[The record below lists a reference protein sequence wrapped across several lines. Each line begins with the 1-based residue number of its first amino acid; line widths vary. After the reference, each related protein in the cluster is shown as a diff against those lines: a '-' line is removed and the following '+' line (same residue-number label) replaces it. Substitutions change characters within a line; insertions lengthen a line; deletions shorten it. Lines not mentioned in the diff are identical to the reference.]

1 MGEYGKYNENYH
13 IQVPRLKVQRDW
25 YKGLDPKFMD
35 EQVRLSMFDRQRDKI
50 FEERIKSSNKTYF
63 AKPDDLNL
71 VGKIEQITYPELKR
85 RLQGEDVPADVS
97 VNEGGKGG
105 EEAGRSKRPNSAPGP
120 YADDYI
126 FDPDLIEGSV
136 QMDRMH
142 RKGRFFDDDYF
153 PFYMDAQTNDSNYVY
168 IDPHVL
174 STPTLADINGDGK
187 VDVIMAVSY
196 YFDKK
201 SGSSFDFE
209 PDMYVAG
216 KQAPSYSPSK
226 FSRILDKIGGVVCWD
241 LENEDWA
248 WMVHLDLTTDRSSFK
263 ALIFG
268 SPTVADLDGDG
279 RSEVIIGTSLGLLY
293 VLDGDTGFT
302 RRFFPMQFHE
312 IEAQV
317 AVADV
322 VGGPDLEIIVC
333 DMGGNVVV
341 VDVIGSFDHDHMCT
355 EYLTL
360 PSFLQGKCYGILV

>member
-35 EQVRLSMFDRQRDKI
+35 EQVRLSMFDRQRDKL
-50 FEERIKSSNKTYF
+50 FEERIKSSNKTFF

-85 RLQGEDVPADVS
+85 RLQGGDSPVDGS
-97 VNEGGKGG
+97 VDLENVR
-105 EEAGRSKRPNSAPGP
+105 EESSTTRRPNSPPGP

-126 FDPDLIEGSV
+126 FDPDLYEGSV
-136 QMDRMH
+136 PKDQIH

-153 PFYMDAQTNDSNYVY
+153 PFYMDAQTNDSNYVF
-168 IDPHVL
+168 IDPHLL

-201 SGSSFDFE
+201 SDASSDFE

-216 KQAPSYSPSK
+216 RASHMHRCCFYLAVST
-226 FSRILDKIGGVVCWD
+226 GGVVCWD
-241 LENEDWA
+241 LEDEDWA

-341 VDVIGSFDHDHMCT
+341 VDVIGSSRCPF
-355 EYLTL
+355 
-360 PSFLQGKCYGILV
+360 